1 MSELDDFLACACR
14 HYPAPGSNDAAATML
29 LFVEIEGKPPA
40 IKILVSPSSTLGAV
54 ACLAG
59 LSGPCEWNTPTLG
72 SFTPADPAA
81 KLSDVAADLGLV
93 DTAGWRF
100 DCSLRLRPTR
110 QQGAYLAW
118 RTPRRLCAV
127 PTSPSECT
135 SVSSRCSTKPER
147 VDHDETWRR
156 SWGWRR
162 PRCHQGQ
169 PCTVLHTC
177 QTARVSKSMSTTAS
191 VVHSFNRGIVIV
203 QAPCLSA

>member
-1 MSELDDFLACACR
+1 MSELDGFLACARR
-14 HYPAPGSNDAAATML
+14 HYPAPGGNDAAATML

-100 DCSLRLRPTR
+100 DCPLRLRPTR
-110 QQGAYLAW
+110 HQGAYLAL

-127 PTSPSECT
+127 PTCPPECT
-135 SVSSRCSTKPER
+135 SRCLTKSER
-147 VDHDETWRR
+147 VDPDKAWMR
-156 SWGWRR
+156 SWGRRR

-169 PCTVLHTC
+169 PCTVLYCTC
-177 QTARVSKSMSTTAS
+177 QTACVFKRSATAS
-191 VVHSFNRGIVIV
+191 VVLSFNRGTDIV